1 MFNYYQYIQFFKKL
15 FVLINPIGLIPIFIS
30 NVDSIKKSGKKKFN
44 LYINFIMFFVL
55 LFTFLL
61 GEKILKF
68 FDINI
73 NILQITGGLL
83 ISFNSFNVINDYSDN
98 SSKNSKYR
106 KKNVN
111 FIKLLTPISFPLM
124 AGPSSITMLI
134 TYGNN
139 CKYFLEYFFFVIS
152 IILFCFFCWLFFE
165 LVLVLKNYFSN
176 AIIIIFNKIFSVILF
191 TYGIQLILVGIKNF
205 FLL

>member
-1 MFNYYQYIQFFKKL
+1 MSYYQYIQFFKKL
-15 FVLINPIGLIPIFIS
+15 FILINPIGLIPIFIS
-30 NVDSIKKSGKKKFN
+30 NIDSIKESEKKRFN
-44 LYINFIMFFVL
+44 LYINFIMFFIL
-55 LFTFLL
+55 LFSFLL
-61 GEKILKF
+61 GEKILKL

-83 ISFNSFNVINDYSDN
+83 ISFNSFNVINNCSDN
-98 SSKNSKYR
+98 FNTEYN

-134 TYGNN
+134 SYGNN
-139 CKYFLEYFFFVIS
+139 CKYFLEYFFFIIS

-165 LVLVLKNYFSN
+165 IVVFFKNYFSN
-176 AIIIIFNKIFSVILF
+176 TIIVIFNKIFSVILL
-191 TYGIQLILVGIKNF
+191 TYGIQIIFIGIKNF